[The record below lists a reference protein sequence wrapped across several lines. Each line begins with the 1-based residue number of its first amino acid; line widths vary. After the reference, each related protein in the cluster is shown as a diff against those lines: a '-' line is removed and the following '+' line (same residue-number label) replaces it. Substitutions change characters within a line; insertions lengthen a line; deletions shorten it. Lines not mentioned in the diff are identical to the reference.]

1 MSKMK
6 YILPLLFCLFTTV
19 MYSQQN
25 GVGPGPDTSGV
36 ITRDSLV
43 VFTRGQVV
51 TLANKIRLLQDSI
64 SYHRDLINGKDSLI
78 SLYEQRSVVFRN
90 QIQNRDETIK
100 LFEEQEKVM
109 RKTIIDLQPNWY
121 DSKPLWFGAG
131 VGSTILLLL
140 LLQK

>member
-6 YILPLLFCLFTTV
+6 YILPLLFCLFTATS
-19 MYSQQN
+19 YSQQN

-36 ITRDSLV
+36 TTTDSLV
-43 VFTRGQVV
+43 VFTKGEVV
-51 TLANKIRLLQDSI
+51 TLANKIRLMQDSI
-64 SYHRDLINGKDSLI
+64 SYHRDLMKSKDSLI
-78 SLYEQRSVVFRN
+78 SLYEQRSVVFKD
-90 QIQNRDETIK
+90 QVQNRDETIK

-109 RKTIIDLQPNWY
+109 RKTIIDLQPKWY